1 MIKLDLAL
9 LAVAAC
15 LFVSLALPCE
25 ASAQPAA
32 MKQMQDAQRK
42 AEQKARDA
50 KKKDDQQ
57 AEAQKSDSAAK
68 PASAP

>member
-15 LFVSLALPCE
+15 LFVSLALPRE

-42 AEQKARDA
+42 AEQGA
-50 KKKDDQQ
+50 
-57 AEAQKSDSAAK
+57 
-68 PASAP
+68 